1 MVRLTRIYT
10 RGGDNGETSLGD
22 GSRAPK
28 YSVRVAA
35 YGTVDE
41 ANAAIGIARLHVGA
55 QTDLAADAQMDA
67 GADAMLG
74 RIQNDLFDLGAD
86 LCTPEDG
93 RRSAGALRILA
104 AQVERLEHEI
114 DAMNAVLRPL
124 DSFILPGGSAAAAY
138 LHLART
144 ITRRAERLVSDL
156 AHAEPVNPEALKYL
170 NRLSD
175 HLFVLGR
182 RLNDNGAKDVLW
194 VPGAT
199 R

>member
-10 RGGDNGETSLGD
+10 RGGDKGETSLGD
-22 GSRAPK
+22 GSRVPK
-28 YSVRVAA
+28 HALRVAA

-41 ANAAIGIARLHVGA
+41 ANAAVGIARLHVGA
-55 QTDLAADAQMDA
+55 GVDAE
-67 GADAMLG
+67 ADAMLG
-74 RIQNDLFDLGAD
+74 AIQNDLFDLGAD
-86 LCTPEDG
+86 LCTPESA
-93 RRSAGALRILA
+93 RRSAGALRISA

-114 DAMNAVLRPL
+114 DVMNAALRPL

-144 ITRRAERLVSDL
+144 VTRRAERLVSEL
-156 AHAEPVNPEALKYL
+156 AKAEPVNPEALKYL

-182 RLNDNGAKDVLW
+182 RVNDNGARDVLW
-194 VPGAT
+194 VPGAN

>member
-10 RGGDNGETSLGD
+10 RGGDKGLTSLGD
-22 GSRAPK
+22 GSRVPK
-28 YSVRVAA
+28 EALRVEA

-41 ANAAIGIARLHVGA
+41 ANAAIGVARLHVGA
-55 QTDLAADAQMDA
+55 DAE
-67 GADAMLG
+67 ADAMLA

-86 LCTPEDG
+86 LCTPEEG
-93 RRSAGALRILA
+93 RRAAGALRIAA
-104 AQVERLEHEI
+104 AQVARLEAEI
-114 DAMNAVLRPL
+114 DAVNAALQPL
-124 DSFILPGGSAAAAY
+124 ASFILPGGSPASAH

-144 ITRRAERLVSDL
+144 VTRRAERLVCAL
-156 AHAEPVNPEALKYL
+156 AASEKVNPEAVKYL

-182 RLNDNGAKDVLW
+182 RLNDNGARDILW
-194 VPGAT
+194 QPGAT

>member
-10 RGGDNGETSLGD
+10 RGGDAGETSLGD
-22 GSRAPK
+22 GA
-28 YSVRVAA
+28 RVVKHDLRVEAF
-35 YGTVDE
+35 GTVDE
-41 ANAAIGIARLHVGA
+41 ANAAIGLARLSVVGE
-55 QTDLAADAQMDA
+55 T
-67 GADAMLG
+67 DAMLA

-93 RRSAGALRILA
+93 RKSAGALRIQA
-104 AQVERLEHEI
+104 SQVARLEREI
-114 DAMNAVLRPL
+114 DALNAELKPL
-124 DSFILPGGSAAAAY
+124 DSFILPGGTACAAH

-144 ITRRAERLVSDL
+144 ITRRAERLVAAL
-156 AHAEPVNPEALKYL
+156 AARETVNPEALKYL

-182 RLNDNGAKDVLW
+182 HVNDRGARDVLW
-194 VPGAT
+194 TPGAN